1 MTASM
6 QTSAAAAL
14 LPSEKTAPPG
24 TAVKRAAKRLVPL
37 ERFLLRYTNREDPY
51 KYEWN
56 KGVVEKKSR
65 TMNRDQLFILQNML
79 DHFYKTKAFSKRGV
93 LMCEIDMYL
102 PGADRTRRADIA
114 YLSGEQM
121 KASRDGNP
129 SVCTF
134 VAEIVSKNDQINE
147 LEEKLEQYFE
157 NGVQVVWVIFPKLKK
172 VHVLRS
178 VRDVTVCLENDVCS
192 AAPALDDFKITVQ
205 EVFA

>member
-1 MTASM
+1 M
-6 QTSAAAAL
+6 QTSAAAAS
-14 LPSEKTAPPG
+14 LPAEKTAPSG
-24 TAVKRAAKRLVPL
+24 IAVKRAAKRLVPL

-56 KGVVEKKSR
+56 KGVVEKKAR
-65 TMNRDQLFILQNML
+65 TMNRDQFLIVQNL
-79 DHFYKTKAFSKRGV
+79 LRIFTKTKAYAKKGE
-93 LMCEIDMYL
+93 LLCEVDVYL
-102 PGADRTRRADIA
+102 PGSDRTRRADIA
-114 YLSGEQM
+114 YLSGAQM
-121 KASRDGNP
+121 KSSRDGNP
-129 SVCTF
+129 SVCAF

-192 AAPALDDFKITVQ
+192 AAPALDDFKMTVQ